1 MREVINKNLF
11 EYFIARMEVNMGKII
26 LEIIGLI
33 IVAIGAIMIF
43 DARYLTKRFFG
54 FGDQNQAT
62 LGFKIL
68 GFFIAI
74 VGGLIVYFNL

>member
-1 MREVINKNLF
+1 
-11 EYFIARMEVNMGKII
+11 MGKII

-33 IVAIGAIMIF
+33 ISSIGVIMVF

-68 GFFIAI
+68 GFVVAI
-74 VGGLIVYFNL
+74 IGGLIVYFNL

>member
-1 MREVINKNLF
+1 
-11 EYFIARMEVNMGKII
+11 MGKII

-33 IVAIGAIMIF
+33 IVTLGVIMIF

-68 GFFIAI
+68 GFIIAI
-74 VGGLIVYFNL
+74 VGGLMFFFLNK

>member
-1 MREVINKNLF
+1 
-11 EYFIARMEVNMGKII
+11 MGKLI

-33 IVAIGAIMIF
+33 IVILGIIMIF

-62 LGFKIL
+62 LGLKIL
-68 GFFIAI
+68 GFIIAI
-74 VGGLIVYFNL
+74 VGGLIVYFNI

>member
-1 MREVINKNLF
+1 
-11 EYFIARMEVNMGKII
+11 MGHLVLKI
-26 LEIIGLI
+26 LGLI
-33 IVAIGAIMIF
+33 ISALGVIMVF

-68 GFFIAI
+68 GFIIAI
-74 VGGLIVYFNL
+74 IGALIVYFNL

>member
-1 MREVINKNLF
+1 
-11 EYFIARMEVNMGKII
+11 MGKLI

-33 IVAIGAIMIF
+33 IVILGIIMIF

-62 LGFKIL
+62 LGLKIL
-68 GFFIAI
+68 GFIIEI
-74 VGGLIVYFNL
+74 VVGLIVYFNI

>member
-1 MREVINKNLF
+1 
-11 EYFIARMEVNMGKII
+11 MGHIVLKIV
-26 LEIIGLI
+26 GLI
-33 IVAIGAIMIF
+33 IASLGAIMVL

-74 VGGLIVYFNL
+74 IGGLIVYFNI

>member
-1 MREVINKNLF
+1 
-11 EYFIARMEVNMGKII
+11 MGKII

-33 IVAIGAIMIF
+33 IASIGVIMVF

-68 GFFIAI
+68 GFFVAI
-74 VGGLIVYFNL
+74 IGGLIVYFNI

>member
-1 MREVINKNLF
+1 
-11 EYFIARMEVNMGKII
+11 MGQII
-26 LEIIGLI
+26 LKIIGLI
-33 IVAIGAIMIF
+33 IASSGVIMVL

-68 GFFIAI
+68 GFVIAI
-74 VGGLIVYFNL
+74 IGGLIVYFCK

>member
-1 MREVINKNLF
+1 
-11 EYFIARMEVNMGKII
+11 MGPLVLKIV
-26 LEIIGLI
+26 GLI
-33 IVAIGAIMIF
+33 IASLGVIMVL

-68 GFFIAI
+68 GFLIAI
-74 VGGLIVYFNL
+74 IGGLIVFFNI

>member
-1 MREVINKNLF
+1 
-11 EYFIARMEVNMGKII
+11 MGHLI
-26 LEIIGLI
+26 LKIIGLI
-33 IVAIGAIMIF
+33 IASLGVIMAL

-74 VGGLIVYFNL
+74 IGGLIVYFNLR